1 MCDRDKR
8 RSNKR
13 RLFLSAKRKK
23 PGNID
28 NFSWNRKKKNA
39 ETIITVNVESE
50 NLCEQDENVIVGK
63 QQL

>member
-13 RLFLSAKRKK
+13 RLFLRAKRKK

-39 ETIITVNVESE
+39 ETIILLLVYANQISE
-50 NLCEQDENVIVGK
+50 FIQSV
-63 QQL
+63 